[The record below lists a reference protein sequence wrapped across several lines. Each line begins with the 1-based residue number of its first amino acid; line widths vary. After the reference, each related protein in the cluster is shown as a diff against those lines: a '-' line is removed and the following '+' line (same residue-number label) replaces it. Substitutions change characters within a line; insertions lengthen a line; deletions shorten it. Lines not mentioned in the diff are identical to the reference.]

1 MILTQQ
7 EQLAFQMIRDAA
19 RIGARCPTNIELEI
33 ATGYESTSMG
43 PRLVARLAEKGM
55 IKVLMT
61 GQRFRQVQIC
71 ATGECTAAMECR
83 PHVPKGTRQVGRT
96 AITEHEGRYSIKTRA
111 G

>member
-7 EQLAFQMIRDAA
+7 EQLAYGLILDAA
-19 RIGARCPTNIELEI
+19 RKGERCPSNIELEV

-43 PRLVARLAEKGM
+43 PKLVARLSEKGM

-61 GQRFRQVQIC
+61 GQRFRQVQIT

-83 PHVPKGTRQVGRT
+83 PHVPKGTRTRQQVTDRKLYRT
-96 AITEHEGRYSIKTRA
+96 RLV
-111 G
+111 